1 MKSDTYQK
9 EGWFVLDDKNRVFG
23 VSAEDSDDLDLNN
36 DFDFYHKNKEE
47 AKKNI
52 DKAAKDF
59 SDFMDSFSQDVEG
72 LSEDDINR
80 GIEKILERTHPAEK
94 QPESVKTAENK
105 RVKLKVLFLVALLAI
120 VSFSCFCAVG
130 DSHNISIENGFVSFA
145 KETVQ
150 VVFFGEDEE
159 YISVDSLLSN
169 LKEHGYEDILF
180 PEEFVTNSDE
190 YKASVPEFLE
200 GALKQVSF
208 DVQSEIGKYSFVI
221 FKRSNNQQEFDYVN
235 VDNAETLLINGVY
248 IYLLSFDNNES
259 SVEIIHNGYR
269 YYIDASDVPYF
280 DVVRTAKT
288 IG

>member
-80 GIEKILERTHPAEK
+80 GIEKILERTHPGEK

-190 YKASVPEFLE
+190 YKVSVPEYCDDEF
-200 GALKQVSF
+200 GKQVSF
-208 DVQSEIGKYSFVI
+208 NIYSDTSTYSLVMH
-221 FKRSNNQQEFDYVN
+221 KSQARQALDYPDIQNAKTITVN
-235 VDNAETLLINGVY
+235 DICVY
-248 IYLLSFDNNES
+248 IFAYDNDLTT
-259 SVEIIHNGYR
+259 VEFSNGSYR
-269 YYIDASDVPYF
+269 YYIISSTPYLELEEI
-280 DVVRTAKT
+280 VKT
-288 IG
+288 IK

>member
-80 GIEKILERTHPAEK
+80 GIEKILERTHPGEK

-190 YKASVPEFLE
+190 YKASVPEYCDDAI
-200 GALKQVSF
+200 GSQVSF
-208 DVQSEIGKYSFVI
+208 DIYNDASLYSFVI
-221 FKRSNNQQEFDYVN
+221 YDSQTRQTLDYSDIEN
-235 VDNAETLLINGVY
+235 AQTILVDGVY
-248 IYLLSFDNNES
+248 VYIFDFQSDWSTIEFS
-259 SVEIIHNGYR
+259 DERYR
-269 YYIDASDVPYF
+269 YYINSTSPCSVLEKI
-280 DVVRTAKT
+280 VKT
-288 IG
+288 IK

>member
-190 YKASVPEFLE
+190 YKASVPEYCDDDL
-200 GALKQVSF
+200 GIQASF
-208 DVQSEIGKYSFVI
+208 NIYNNNKLYSFVI
-221 FKRSNNQQEFDYVN
+221 HNSQTKQTLDYPDVK
-235 VDNAETLLINGVY
+235 NAHTILVGGVY
-248 IYLLSFDNNES
+248 IYVFEFEDVSSTTEFSDNQ
-259 SVEIIHNGYR
+259 YR
-269 YYIDASDVPYF
+269 YYITAAVPYSEMEKI
-280 DVVRTAKT
+280 AQT
-288 IG
+288 IK

>member
-80 GIEKILERTHPAEK
+80 GIEKILERTHPGEK

-180 PEEFVTNSDE
+180 PEEFVTHSDE
-190 YKASVPEFLE
+190 YKVSVPEYLE
-200 GALKQVSF
+200 GDIKQVSF
-208 DVQSEIGKYSFVI
+208 DVYNDNISWCVGISEDTADV
-221 FKRSNNQQEFDYVN
+221 QEFRCFDIYNAKTIFVN
-235 VDNAETLLINGVY
+235 DIYFY
-248 IYLLSFDNNES
+248 IFLFDNNDLTIEFMKDNYKYVINSSIAYSDMVSIIES
-259 SVEIIHNGYR
+259 I
-269 YYIDASDVPYF
+269 
-280 DVVRTAKT
+280 K
-288 IG
+288 

>member
-80 GIEKILERTHPAEK
+80 GIEKILERTHPGEK

-180 PEEFVTNSDE
+180 PEEFVTNSDD
-190 YKASVPEFLE
+190 YKVSVPEYFE
-200 GALKQVSF
+200 GDIKQVSF
-208 DVQSEIGKYSFVI
+208 DVSNDTSLFSFVI
-221 FKRSNNQQEFDYVN
+221 YNYQTQQALDYPN
-235 VDNAETLLINGVY
+235 VENAQTVLVDGIY
-248 IYLLSFDNNES
+248 IYMFDLKKDMSTTEFFDDK
-259 SVEIIHNGYR
+259 YR
-269 YYIDASDVPYF
+269 YYIISSVPCLKMEKI
-280 DVVRTAKT
+280 VET
-288 IG
+288 IK

>member
-180 PEEFVTNSDE
+180 PEEFVTHSDE
-190 YKASVPEFLE
+190 YKASVPEYCDDEL
-200 GALKQVSF
+200 GKQVFF
-208 DVQSEIGKYSFVI
+208 DISNDIELYSFIVYEQELTKESFGYVDVDNMSNIVI
-221 FKRSNNQQEFDYVN
+221 DDIYVYISEFDDESTIDFIKDGNYYFISSKIPYS
-235 VDNAETLLINGVY
+235 DMIKIAESL
-248 IYLLSFDNNES
+248 
-259 SVEIIHNGYR
+259 
-269 YYIDASDVPYF
+269 
-280 DVVRTAKT
+280 K
-288 IG
+288 

>member
-80 GIEKILERTHPAEK
+80 GIEKILERTHPGEK
-94 QPESVKTAENK
+94 QPKSVKTAENK

-180 PEEFVTNSDE
+180 PEEFVTNSDD
-190 YKASVPEFLE
+190 YKVSVPEYLE
-200 GALKQVSF
+200 GDIKQVSF
-208 DVQSEIGKYSFVI
+208 DVSNDTSLFSFVVHN
-221 FKRSNNQQEFDYVN
+221 SQTQQALDYPN
-235 VDNAETLLINGVY
+235 VENAQTVLVDGIY
-248 IYLLSFDNNES
+248 IYMFDLKKDMSTTEFFDDK
-259 SVEIIHNGYR
+259 YR
-269 YYIDASDVPYF
+269 YYIISSVSCLEMEKI
-280 DVVRTAKT
+280 VET
-288 IG
+288 IK